1 MRVVFMGT
9 PDFAVPALEQLISSE
24 HRVAAVYAQP
34 DRPAGRGRATSAPP
48 VKRVAA
54 DKRIDVRQIRSFK
67 EAGAV
72 ESLAEIEPDAIVV
85 AAYGLILPPEV
96 LGIPPFGCI
105 NIHPSLL
112 PRHRGPTPIPAA
124 ILAGDD
130 RTGVSIMLLDQG
142 VDSGP
147 VLAQRKVEI
156 APQDTTGTLTEKLS
170 RIGAD
175 LLMQTLP
182 RWLSR
187 SIDPQPQREEDATYT
202 SLISKADGEI
212 DWKLPA
218 YRIWRRVRAYNP
230 WPGCY
235 TAWKGKRLRV
245 DDALPMPGDRGE
257 PGRVL
262 PLDEGEVAVQTGEGI
277 LMLLT
282 VQLEGKK
289 RMCADEFLRGQ
300 RDFIGS
306 LLPSPEA

>member
-9 PDFAVPALEQLISSE
+9 PDFAVPALERLISSE

-34 DRPAGRGRATSAPP
+34 DKPAGRGRATSIPP
-48 VKRVAA
+48 VKRVAGEHGL
-54 DKRIDVRQIRSFK
+54 DIHQIHSFK

-72 ESLAEIEPDAIVV
+72 ESLVDIAPDVIAV

-96 LGIPPFGCI
+96 LAVPPFGCV

-130 RTGVSIMLLDQG
+130 RTGISIMLMDQG

-147 VLAQRKVEI
+147 VLAQRKIEI

-170 RIGAD
+170 RAGAD

-187 SIDPQPQREEDATYT
+187 SITPQPQREEDATYT
-202 SLISKADGEI
+202 QLISKTDGEI
-212 DWKLPA
+212 DWRLPA
-218 YRIWRRVRAYNP
+218 YQIWRQARAYNP

-235 TAWKGKRLRV
+235 TTWKGKRLRIN
-245 DDALPMPGDRGE
+245 DALPMPGDRGE

-262 PLDEGEVAVQTGEGI
+262 PLEKGEMAVQTGEGI

-289 RMCADEFLRGQ
+289 QMCADEFLRGQ

-306 LLPSPEA
+306 LLPG